1 MQVKMRAYCHVRVG
15 KTETIPS
22 SQGLR
27 SGTLLGGNCLVQ
39 SKTLLTRQNKGNRD
53 LERDFLS
60 HSLFSRLIA
69 PTLRSSCRNGIKLQ
83 HDEPT
88 FPKQIDKL
96 NSYTWREQSY

>member
-1 MQVKMRAYCHVRVG
+1 MQAKMRAYCHVRVG

-39 SKTLLTRQNKGNRD
+39 SKTYAPTKNRD
-53 LERDFLS
+53 LE
-60 HSLFSRLIA
+60 IA